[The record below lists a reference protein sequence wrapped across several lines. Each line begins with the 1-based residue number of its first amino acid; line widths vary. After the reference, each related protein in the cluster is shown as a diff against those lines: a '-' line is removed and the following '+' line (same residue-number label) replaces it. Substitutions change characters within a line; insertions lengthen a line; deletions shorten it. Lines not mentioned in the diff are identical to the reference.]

1 MNKTLSLIEEDV
13 EEEFCTNKDDTSSAD
28 RPSMGGGMMG
38 SLGGSQKIF
47 IEDTLKDLSL
57 QSSPQHI

>member
-13 EEEFCTNKDDTSSAD
+13 EEEFCTNKDDASSAD
-28 RPSMGGGMMG
+28 RPSMGGGMMSG

-57 QSSPQHI
+57 QSSP